1 MDFLAKTGIDIKY
14 STKTI
19 EWFQNEL
26 PMQDLLYMDNQEFL
40 AMANVVEQQ
49 CLEELYGMDWHDPTC
64 YAIEILDA
72 KYDAISIENVLE
84 ECTHLSEEQ
93 RADLQMV
100 LGKFQKAIQWKVWG
114 ISPPKISY

>member
-49 CLEELYGMDWHDPTC
+49 CLEELYVMDWHDLTC

-72 KYDAISIENVLE
+72 KYDVVSIEDVVE
-84 ECTHLSEEQ
+84 ECTDLSEEQ
-93 RADLQMV
+93 KADLQMV
-100 LGKFQKAIQWKVWG
+100 LSKFQKLFSGKLGVFLH
-114 ISPPKISY
+114 